1 MGCVCSRPTTADAH
15 SFAPVRNVFQSQNS
29 PLAPK
34 GVQPNKLDLNLETLA
49 GNAGDETISPCPRFE
64 PDLFGRMQ
72 CHLRFRIGKAGSSAS
87 LRGD

>member
-1 MGCVCSRPTTADAH
+1 MGCVSSRPTTADAH
-15 SFAPVRNVFQSQNS
+15 SFALVRNVFQSQNS

-34 GVQPNKLDLNLETLA
+34 GVQLNKLDLYVETWA
-49 GNAGDETISPCPRFE
+49 RNAGDETISPFPRSE

-72 CHLRFRIGKAGSSAS
+72 CHLRFRIGNAGSSAS